1 MAHAPT
7 TSSDSF
13 IDLNLGSVP
22 DIEDAE
28 VYQALLDIHY
38 ALEILSTSVSDTSSG
53 DVSALLAYIAARTNI
68 TPIIADYLIASTDGT
83 IKIDASAVQVTAT
96 LPTAVGITGTRYELK
111 CIDATF
117 GAFVATFGIEPI
129 DDSSLDFRLYQ
140 WENLTVQ
147 SDGVG
152 WIVL

>member
-1 MAHAPT
+1 MAHAPIAT
-7 TSSDSF
+7 IDSL

-22 DIEDAE
+22 DIEDPE
-28 VYQALLDIHY
+28 VYQALLDIHN
-38 ALEILSTSVSDTSSG
+38 ALDILLTAVSDIDSGSLTSVI
-53 DVSALLAYIAARTNI
+53 AYIAARTNV
-68 TPIIADYLIASTDGT
+68 TLTVADYTLLPTDGT
-83 IKIDASAVQVTAT
+83 IKIDASVVQVTAT
-96 LPTAVGITGTRYELK
+96 LPTAVGITGTRYEIK

-117 GAFVATFGIEPI
+117 GAFVATFGTEPI

>member
-38 ALEILSTSVSDTSSG
+38 ALEILSTSVSDISSG
-53 DVSALLAYIAARTNI
+53 SLTSVIAYIAARTNVI
-68 TPIIADYLIASTDGT
+68 TTTADYTVLPTDGT
-83 IKIDASAVQVTAT
+83 IKIDASLAQVTAT
-96 LPTAVGITGTRYELK
+96 LPTAVGILGTRYEIK

-117 GAFVATFGIEPI
+117 GAFVATFGTEPI
-129 DDSSLDFRLYQ
+129 DDSLIDFRLYQ